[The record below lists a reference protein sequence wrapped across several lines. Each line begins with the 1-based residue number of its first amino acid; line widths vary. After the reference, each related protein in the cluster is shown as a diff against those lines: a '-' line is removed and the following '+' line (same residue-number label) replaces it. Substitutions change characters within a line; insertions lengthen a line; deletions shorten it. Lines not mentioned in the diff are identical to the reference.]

1 MLCDLVLV
9 GEDLRATGGLYHKIV
24 HSVLF
29 QSPVGV
35 VLNDV
40 EAKALSAPKRI
51 FVAWS
56 THLHSARAVHSALPL
71 LRAAGEVIIGIV
83 DPDTTQSEDP
93 GVDVAKWLTHHGC
106 NVVVQQYPSGGKSV
120 GDSLRARAKD
130 VGADLV
136 VMGSYGHSRARQAVF
151 GGTTR
156 SMIDQTDQPV
166 FLAY

>member
-1 MLCDLVLV
+1 
-9 GEDLRATGGLYHKIV
+9 
-24 HSVLF
+24 
-29 QSPVGV
+29 
-35 VLNDV
+35 
-40 EAKALSAPKRI
+40 
-51 FVAWS
+51 
-56 THLHSARAVHSALPL
+56 VHSALPL